1 MNCYYFFKLNY
12 KGPYIAEGF
21 LNNLCPCFD
30 VAFAQLGV
38 ILRTRNKF
46 VETVAFAECYLIT
59 NHVKIKESKKQPFQ
73 IYVPVKLVDGR
84 MSMKKEKKSS
94 YVIYS
99 NASLG
104 KMAGISFSWR

>member
-1 MNCYYFFKLNY
+1 M
-12 KGPYIAEGF
+12 
-21 LNNLCPCFD
+21 
-30 VAFAQLGV
+30 
-38 ILRTRNKF
+38 
-46 VETVAFAECYLIT
+46 IT

-94 YVIYS
+94 YVIYN

-104 KMAGISFSWR
+104 KMAGISFS